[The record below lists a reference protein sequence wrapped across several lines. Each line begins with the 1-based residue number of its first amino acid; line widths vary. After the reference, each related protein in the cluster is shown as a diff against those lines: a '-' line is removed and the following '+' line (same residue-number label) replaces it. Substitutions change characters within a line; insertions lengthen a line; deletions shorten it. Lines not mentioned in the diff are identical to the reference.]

1 MNYVIGW
8 YPWQPQHNMYMC
20 IFNVGRA
27 LESESNKDVRVGQY
41 APGIGISEMLEL
53 PSTNTLV

>member
-1 MNYVIGW
+1 MRYI
-8 YPWQPQHNMYMC
+8 YNMSMS
-20 IFNVGRA
+20 IFNIGRA
-27 LESESNKDVRVGQY
+27 LESESNKDIRVGQY

>member
-1 MNYVIGW
+1 
-8 YPWQPQHNMYMC
+8 MYIYIYIYIYMSMS
-20 IFNVGRA
+20 IFNIGRA
-27 LESESNKDVRVGQY
+27 LESESNKDIRVGQY